1 MPSRTEV
8 TMNTSSRTSRSR
20 PAAGVCLLGLAAR
33 GETPRRTESGEAP
46 GWQGAKSEHIGS
58 YVSDEQHSQAVCIAA
73 RMQWGFC
80 CGLLGLGAALLAGCA
95 APEPPEPVDWTVSVL
110 AEGSPLHATNGMYF
124 GPDGR
129 LHVVSASSATI
140 AAVDKESG
148 EVLERW
154 GPEVGLRGPDDIT
167 FGSDGSMYWTEFAFG
182 DVGKRTPDGTISV
195 IASPGLGVNPITF
208 SDDGRLFV
216 SRCALGHELYEID
229 PDGDDE
235 PRLITDEL
243 GPGCGLNG
251 MDWGPDGRLYG
262 PRPTGREVMRVD
274 VDRGTFESVATGFR
288 APVALKFDSQNR
300 LHVLD
305 SGTGEVFRVDIET
318 GEKQLAG
325 QTAPSADNL
334 VFDADDRLFV
344 SSYAHSFILEVL
356 GPEENRTVMAGGPS
370 FPSGLAWLPGSG
382 GAGRLFL
389 ADRRALREL
398 HPETGEEIH
407 NVVGN
412 NTDVGEAMTAYP
424 YGGQLLLGGAT
435 TVSIWDP
442 DGDRLV
448 QRFEGFEETSDVLA
462 LGDDIIVSEYAT
474 GSVLRFNPSAPD
486 ARTVLASGLDEPAG
500 LAAHGSD
507 LYVADRSGS
516 LLQILDDGERLE
528 PPRVVADGLAGP
540 EGIAAGED
548 GALYVVEQEAG
559 RVTQVDSET
568 GAATP
573 IAEGLTLDSLEQKS
587 IGVTTSVGFLSDVTV
602 GGGSLYVSSYAE
614 NRVYR
619 IDR

>member
-1 MPSRTEV
+1 MTMRTGAPWV
-8 TMNTSSRTSRSR
+8 
-20 PAAGVCLLGLAAR
+20 AGFGV
-33 GETPRRTESGEAP
+33 
-46 GWQGAKSEHIGS
+46 
-58 YVSDEQHSQAVCIAA
+58 
-73 RMQWGFC
+73 
-80 CGLLGLGAALLAGCA
+80 ALLAGCA
-95 APEPPEPVDWTVSVL
+95 AQDLPETAPWTVTVL
-110 AEGSPLHATNGMYF
+110 AQGSPLHATNGMYF

-129 LHVVSASSATI
+129 LYVVSASSATV

-154 GPEVGLRGPDDIT
+154 GPELGVRGPDDIT
-167 FGSDGSMYWTEFAFG
+167 FGADGSAYWTEFSFG
-182 DVGKRTPDGTISV
+182 DVARRTPDGTISV
-195 IASPGLGVNPITF
+195 IASPGRGVNPITF

-216 SRCALGHELYEID
+216 SRCALGHELFEID
-229 PDGDDE
+229 PEGGGE
-235 PRLITDEL
+235 PRLITDQL

-262 PRPTGREVMRVD
+262 PRPAGREAVRVD
-274 VDRGTFESVATGFR
+274 VDRGSFETVAADFR
-288 APVALKFDSQNR
+288 APVALKFDSQHR

-318 GEKQLAG
+318 GDKELVG

-334 VFDADDRLFV
+334 AFDADDRLFV

-370 FPSGLAWLPGSG
+370 FPGGLAWLPGSG

-398 HPETGEEIH
+398 DPRTGEELH

-412 NTDVGEAMTAYP
+412 NTDVGEAMSAYP

-442 DGDRLV
+442 VGDRLV

-462 LGDDIIVSEYAT
+462 LGDDIIVSEYET
-474 GSVLRFNPSAPD
+474 GSVLRFNPAAPD
-486 ARTVLASGLDEPAG
+486 DRAVLASGLDKPAG
-500 LAAHGSD
+500 LAAHGDD
-507 LYVADRSGS
+507 LFVADRSGS
-516 LLQILDDGERLE
+516 LLQVLNDGERLD

-559 RVTQVDSET
+559 RVTQVDPET

-573 IAEGLTLDSLEQKS
+573 IAEGLRLDSLEQKS
-587 IGVTTSVGFLSDVTV
+587 IGVTTAVGFLSDVTV
-602 GGGSLYVSSYAE
+602 GDGSLYVSSYAE

>member
-1 MPSRTEV
+1 MILRK
-8 TMNTSSRTSRSR
+8 R
-20 PAAGVCLLGLAAR
+20 
-33 GETPRRTESGEAP
+33 AP
-46 GWQGAKSEHIGS
+46 WI
-58 YVSDEQHSQAVCIAA
+58 V
-73 RMQWGFC
+73 GF
-80 CGLLGLGAALLAGCA
+80 GAALLAGCA
-95 APEPPEPVDWTVSVL
+95 APDPPEPADWTVTVL

-129 LHVVSASSATI
+129 LYVVSASTATV

-154 GPEVGLRGPDDIT
+154 GPELGVQGPDDIT
-167 FGSDGSMYWTEFAFG
+167 FGADGSAYWTEFAFG
-182 DVGKRTPDGTISV
+182 DVARRTPDGTISV
-195 IASPGLGVNPITF
+195 IASPGRGVNPITF

-216 SRCALGHELYEID
+216 SRCALGHELFEID
-229 PDGDDE
+229 PEGAEE
-235 PRLITDEL
+235 PRLITDQL

-262 PRPTGREVMRVD
+262 PRPAAREAVRVD
-274 VDRGTFESVATGFR
+274 VDSGAFETVAADFR
-288 APVALKFDSQNR
+288 APVALKFDSQHR

-318 GEKQLAG
+318 GDKELVG
-325 QTAPSADNL
+325 RTAPSADNL

-370 FPSGLAWLPGSG
+370 FPGGLAWLPGAG

-398 HPETGEEIH
+398 DPQTGEELH

-412 NTDVGEAMTAYP
+412 NTDVGEALSAYP
-424 YGGQLLLGGAT
+424 YGGQLLLGGAA

-462 LGDDIIVSEYAT
+462 LGDDIIVSEYET
-474 GSVLRFNPSAPD
+474 GSVLRFNPAAPD
-486 ARTVLASGLDEPAG
+486 DRAVLASGLDEPAG
-500 LAAHGSD
+500 LAAHGDD

-516 LLQILDDGERLE
+516 LLQVLDGGERLD

-559 RVTQVDSET
+559 RVTQVDPET

-602 GGGSLYVSSYAE
+602 GDGSLYVSSYAE

>member
-1 MPSRTEV
+1 MTMRTGAPWV
-8 TMNTSSRTSRSR
+8 
-20 PAAGVCLLGLAAR
+20 AGFGV
-33 GETPRRTESGEAP
+33 
-46 GWQGAKSEHIGS
+46 
-58 YVSDEQHSQAVCIAA
+58 
-73 RMQWGFC
+73 
-80 CGLLGLGAALLAGCA
+80 ALLAGCA
-95 APEPPEPVDWTVSVL
+95 AQDTPETAPWTVTVL
-110 AEGSPLHATNGMYF
+110 AQGSPLHATNGMYF

-129 LHVVSASSATI
+129 LYVVSASSATV

-154 GPEVGLRGPDDIT
+154 GPELGVRGPDDIT
-167 FGSDGSMYWTEFAFG
+167 FGADGSAYWTEFSFG
-182 DVGKRTPDGTISV
+182 DVARRTPDGTISV
-195 IASPGLGVNPITF
+195 IASPGRGVNPITF

-216 SRCALGHELYEID
+216 SRCALGHELFEID
-229 PDGDDE
+229 PEGGGE
-235 PRLITDEL
+235 PRLITDQL

-262 PRPTGREVMRVD
+262 PRPAGREAVRVD
-274 VDRGTFESVATGFR
+274 VDRGRFETVAADFR
-288 APVALKFDSQNR
+288 APVALKFDSQHR

-318 GEKQLAG
+318 GDKELVG

-334 VFDADDRLFV
+334 AFDADDRLFV

-370 FPSGLAWLPGSG
+370 FPGGLAWLPGSG

-398 HPETGEEIH
+398 DPRTGEELH

-412 NTDVGEAMTAYP
+412 NTDVGEAMSAYP

-442 DGDRLV
+442 VGDRLV

-462 LGDDIIVSEYAT
+462 LGDDIIVSEYET
-474 GSVLRFNPSAPD
+474 GSVLRFNPAAPD
-486 ARTVLASGLDEPAG
+486 DRAVLASGLDEPAG
-500 LAAHGSD
+500 LAAHGDD
-507 LYVADRSGS
+507 LFVADRSGS
-516 LLQILDDGERLE
+516 LLQVLNDGERLD

-559 RVTQVDSET
+559 RVTQVDPET

-573 IAEGLTLDSLEQKS
+573 IAEGLRLDSLEQKS
-587 IGVTTSVGFLSDVTV
+587 IGVTTAVGFLSDVTV
-602 GGGSLYVSSYAE
+602 GDGSLYVSSYAE

>member
-1 MPSRTEV
+1 MTMRTGAPWV
-8 TMNTSSRTSRSR
+8 
-20 PAAGVCLLGLAAR
+20 AGFGV
-33 GETPRRTESGEAP
+33 
-46 GWQGAKSEHIGS
+46 
-58 YVSDEQHSQAVCIAA
+58 
-73 RMQWGFC
+73 
-80 CGLLGLGAALLAGCA
+80 ALLAGCA
-95 APEPPEPVDWTVSVL
+95 AQDPPETAPWTVTVL
-110 AEGSPLHATNGMYF
+110 AQGSPLHATNGMYF

-129 LHVVSASSATI
+129 LYVVSASSATV

-154 GPEVGLRGPDDIT
+154 GPELGVRGPDDIT
-167 FGSDGSMYWTEFAFG
+167 FGADGSAYWTEFSFG
-182 DVGKRTPDGTISV
+182 DVARRTPDGTISV
-195 IASPGLGVNPITF
+195 IASPGRGVNPITF

-216 SRCALGHELYEID
+216 SRCALGHELFEID
-229 PDGDDE
+229 PEGGGE
-235 PRLITDEL
+235 PRLITDQL

-262 PRPTGREVMRVD
+262 PRPAGREAVRVD
-274 VDRGTFESVATGFR
+274 VDRGRFETVAADFR
-288 APVALKFDSQNR
+288 APVALKFDSQHR

-318 GEKQLAG
+318 GDKELVG

-334 VFDADDRLFV
+334 AFDADDRLFV

-370 FPSGLAWLPGSG
+370 FPGGLAWLPGSG

-398 HPETGEEIH
+398 DPRTGEELH

-412 NTDVGEAMTAYP
+412 NTDVGEAMSAYP

-442 DGDRLV
+442 VGDRLV

-462 LGDDIIVSEYAT
+462 LGDDIIVSEYET
-474 GSVLRFNPSAPD
+474 GSVLRFNPAAPD
-486 ARTVLASGLDEPAG
+486 DRAVLASGLDEPAG
-500 LAAHGSD
+500 LAAHGDD

-516 LLQILDDGERLE
+516 LLQVLNDGERLD
-528 PPRVVADGLAGP
+528 PPRAVADGLAGP

-559 RVTQVDSET
+559 RVTQMDPET

-573 IAEGLTLDSLEQKS
+573 IAEGLRLDSLEQKS

-602 GGGSLYVSSYAE
+602 GDGSLYVSSYAE

>member
-1 MPSRTEV
+1 MTMRTGAPWV
-8 TMNTSSRTSRSR
+8 
-20 PAAGVCLLGLAAR
+20 AGFGV
-33 GETPRRTESGEAP
+33 
-46 GWQGAKSEHIGS
+46 
-58 YVSDEQHSQAVCIAA
+58 
-73 RMQWGFC
+73 
-80 CGLLGLGAALLAGCA
+80 ALLAGCA
-95 APEPPEPVDWTVSVL
+95 AQDPPETVPWTVTVL
-110 AEGSPLHATNGMYF
+110 AQGSPLHATNGMYF

-129 LHVVSASSATI
+129 LYVVSASSATV

-154 GPEVGLRGPDDIT
+154 GPELGVRGPDDIT
-167 FGSDGSMYWTEFAFG
+167 FGADGSAYWTEFSFG
-182 DVGKRTPDGTISV
+182 DVARRTPDGTISV
-195 IASPGLGVNPITF
+195 IASPGRGVNPITF

-216 SRCALGHELYEID
+216 SRCALGHELFEID
-229 PDGDDE
+229 PEGRGE
-235 PRLITDEL
+235 PRLITDQL

-262 PRPTGREVMRVD
+262 PRPAGREAVRVD
-274 VDRGTFESVATGFR
+274 VDRGRFETVAADFR
-288 APVALKFDSQNR
+288 APVALKFDSQHR

-318 GEKQLAG
+318 GDKELVG

-334 VFDADDRLFV
+334 AFDADDRLFV

-370 FPSGLAWLPGSG
+370 FPGGLAWLPGSG

-398 HPETGEEIH
+398 DPRTGEELH

-412 NTDVGEAMTAYP
+412 NTDVGEAMSAYP

-442 DGDRLV
+442 VGDRLV

-462 LGDDIIVSEYAT
+462 LGDDIIVSEYET
-474 GSVLRFNPSAPD
+474 GSVLRFNPAAPD
-486 ARTVLASGLDEPAG
+486 DRAVLASGLDEPAG
-500 LAAHGSD
+500 LAAHGDD

-516 LLQILDDGERLE
+516 LLQVLNDGERLD

-559 RVTQVDSET
+559 RVTQVDPET

-573 IAEGLTLDSLEQKS
+573 IAEGLRLDSLEQKS
-587 IGVTTSVGFLSDVTV
+587 IGVTTAVGFLSDVTV
-602 GGGSLYVSSYAE
+602 GDGSLYVSSYAE

>member
-1 MPSRTEV
+1 M
-8 TMNTSSRTSRSR
+8 
-20 PAAGVCLLGLAAR
+20 
-33 GETPRRTESGEAP
+33 
-46 GWQGAKSEHIGS
+46 
-58 YVSDEQHSQAVCIAA
+58 
-73 RMQWGFC
+73 
-80 CGLLGLGAALLAGCA
+80 
-95 APEPPEPVDWTVSVL
+95 
-110 AEGSPLHATNGMYF
+110 
-124 GPDGR
+124 
-129 LHVVSASSATI
+129 
-140 AAVDKESG
+140 
-148 EVLERW
+148 
-154 GPEVGLRGPDDIT
+154 
-167 FGSDGSMYWTEFAFG
+167 
-182 DVGKRTPDGTISV
+182 
-195 IASPGLGVNPITF
+195 IASPGRGVNPITF

-216 SRCALGHELYEID
+216 SRCALGHELFEID
-229 PDGDDE
+229 PEGVGE

-274 VDRGTFESVATGFR
+274 VDSGTYESVASGFQ
-288 APVALKFDSQNR
+288 APVALKFDSQQR

-318 GEKQLAG
+318 GEKELAG

-356 GPEENRTVMAGGPS
+356 GPEENRTVWAAGPS
-370 FPSGLAWLPGSG
+370 FPGGLAWLPGSG

-398 HPETGEEIH
+398 DPATGAEVR

-412 NTDVGEAMTAYP
+412 NTDVGEALSAYP
-424 YGGQLLLGGAT
+424 YGDHLLLGGAA

-462 LGDDIIVSEYAT
+462 LGDDIIVSEFET
-474 GSVLRFNPSAPD
+474 GSVLRFNPAAPD
-486 ARTVLASGLDEPAG
+486 DRAVLASGLDEPAG
-500 LAAHGSD
+500 LAAHGDD
-507 LYVADRSGS
+507 LYVADRGGS
-516 LLQILDDGERLE
+516 LLQVLDDGERLD

-548 GALYVVEQEAG
+548 GELYVVEQEAG
-559 RVTQVDSET
+559 RVTQVDPET
-568 GAATP
+568 GAVTP

-587 IGVTTSVGFLSDVTV
+587 IGVTTAVGFLSDVTV
-602 GGGSLYVSSYAE
+602 GDGSLYVSSYAE

>member
-1 MPSRTEV
+1 MYLRTI
-8 TMNTSSRTSRSR
+8 
-20 PAAGVCLLGLAAR
+20 
-33 GETPRRTESGEAP
+33 AP
-46 GWQGAKSEHIGS
+46 WL
-58 YVSDEQHSQAVCIAA
+58 V
-73 RMQWGFC
+73 GF
-80 CGLLGLGAALLAGCA
+80 GAALLTACA
-95 APEPPEPVDWTVSVL
+95 APDPPEPADWTVTVL
-110 AEGSPLHATNGMYF
+110 AQGSPLHATNGMYF

-129 LHVVSASSATI
+129 LYVVSASSAI
-140 AAVDKESG
+140 VAAVDKESG

-154 GPEVGLRGPDDIT
+154 GPELGVQGPDDIT
-167 FGSDGSMYWTEFAFG
+167 FGPDGSAYWTEFAFG
-182 DVGKRTPDGTISV
+182 DVARRTPDGTISV
-195 IASPGLGVNPITF
+195 IASPGRGVNPITF

-216 SRCALGHELYEID
+216 SQCALGDHLFEID
-229 PDGDDE
+229 PDGGAE
-235 PRLITDEL
+235 PRLITDQL

-262 PRPTGREVMRVD
+262 PRPAAREAVRVD
-274 VDRGTFESVATGFR
+274 VDSGAFETVAADFR

-318 GEKQLAG
+318 GDKELAG

-356 GPEENRTVMAGGPS
+356 GPEENRAVMAGGPS
-370 FPSGLAWLPGSG
+370 FPSGLAWLPGGG

-398 HPETGEEIH
+398 DPRTGEELH

-412 NTDVGEAMTAYP
+412 TTDVGEAMSAYP
-424 YGGQLLLGGAT
+424 YGGQLLVGGAT

-448 QRFEGFEETSDVLA
+448 QRFEGFGETSDVLA
-462 LGDDIIVSEYAT
+462 LGDDIIVSEFET
-474 GSVLRFNPSAPD
+474 GSVLRFNPAAPD
-486 ARTVLASGLDEPAG
+486 DRAVLASGLDEPAG
-500 LAAHGSD
+500 LAAHGDD

-516 LLQILDDGERLE
+516 LLQVLDDGERLD

-559 RVTQVDSET
+559 RVTQVDPET

-587 IGVTTSVGFLSDVTV
+587 IGVTTGVGFLSDVTV
-602 GGGSLYVSSYAE
+602 GDGSLYVSSYAE